1 LKCSQDKE
9 IVKRESKKQ
18 METMSERTRTY
29 LINREGIGFFK
40 AILESY
46 EDLGIFT
53 VLDGSKG
60 LIELIYSSHF
70 EDDIEGIVEDM
81 AHYGIELREVRD
93 VR

>member
-1 LKCSQDKE
+1 
-9 IVKRESKKQ
+9 
-18 METMSERTRTY
+18 MEETSERTRKY

-46 EDLGIFT
+46 EDLGIFS
-53 VLDGSKG
+53 VLDGRKG

-70 EDDIEGIVEDM
+70 EDDIQGIIEDM
-81 AHYGIELREVRD
+81 THYGIEFREVRD